1 MRSRDEDW
9 ECGNG
14 LLIGS
19 NLDLCFVLL
28 YVTIRLTYKNLD
40 IPRAVEKIN
49 YGVWKLLCFST

>member
-1 MRSRDEDW
+1 MRSRNEDW
-9 ECGNG
+9 ERGNG

-28 YVTIRLTYKNLD
+28 YVTIRLTYEKLD

-49 YGVWKLLCFST
+49 YGV